1 MLAFERED
9 NKMKNETIGFI
20 GLGLMGKPM
29 AENLLAA
36 GYELRVFNRTP
47 EKAASLKEMGA
58 TVATRAAD
66 AAEPGGI
73 VMSCV
78 ADDDALE
85 AIAGPG
91 DELAER
97 LGSGGVHV
105 SMSTVLPQTADALS
119 RRHAACGGDYVAAP
133 VMGRPDLVQAKKQ
146 SYYVAGAAAA
156 KERIRPVLETLGMRV
171 FDFGE
176 KPADANTAKLG
187 ANFLIA
193 ASIEAMS
200 EAFAL
205 VEKNG
210 VDPGALH
217 EALSSTLFACP
228 IYQNYGRSILDE
240 AYRTPL
246 FKLALGLKDVRLISR
261 TADASGTPMRFASV
275 LKDRFLAA
283 AAHGRSDY
291 DWTGIAA
298 EIRDEAGL

>member
-1 MLAFERED
+1 MTI
-9 NKMKNETIGFI
+9 NESIGFI
-20 GLGLMGKPM
+20 GLGSMGKPM

-36 GYELRVFNRTP
+36 GYRLRVFNRSP
-47 EKAASLKEMGA
+47 DKAASLAEMGA
-58 TVATRAAD
+58 TVVSAPAD
-66 AAEPGGI
+66 TAETGGI

-85 AIAGPG
+85 TIVGRS
-91 DELAER
+91 DELTER
-97 LGSGGVHV
+97 LGQGGIHV
-105 SMSTVLPQTADALS
+105 SMSTILPETADRLS
-119 RRHAACGGDYVAAP
+119 RRHAVRGGYYVAAP
-133 VMGRPDLVQAKKQ
+133 VMGRPDLVKAGGQ
-146 SYYVAGAAAA
+146 SYYVAGNAKA
-156 KERIRPVLETLGMRV
+156 KERIRPVLEKIGAQI

-176 KPADANTAKLG
+176 NPADANTAKLG

-210 VDPGALH
+210 VDPSALH

-228 IYQNYGRSILDE
+228 IYQNYGRNILDA

-246 FKLALGLKDVRLISR
+246 FKLALGLKDIRLISR

-275 LKDRFLAA
+275 LKDRFLSAM
-283 AAHGRSDY
+283 AHGRSDY